1 MCLGSSKGRTKGRG
15 YSYENFTIPT
25 DLLQIGEKFYK
36 NHMGRLFEII
46 YPGYSEVGFQEYFFY
61 LMRLS
66 TFLN

>member
-15 YSYENFTIPT
+15 SSYENFTIPT

-46 YPGYSEVGFQEYFFY
+46 YPGYSEVGFQEYFSFDEA
-61 LMRLS
+61 LDV
-66 TFLN
+66 FK